1 MAWNEPGGNKGRD
14 PWGNRPSGGGD
25 QGPPDLDELFKKA
38 QEKFGGLFGSGG
50 QGGRSPLG
58 LNLGLIVV
66 ILALIWAA
74 TGFYI
79 IEPAERGVVLR
90 FGKYHTTVLPGLH
103 WQMRIV
109 DTVYRVD
116 VDEVRSISRPSLI
129 LTQDENVVD
138 VDLEVQYRIKEV
150 ENYVLRMRDPE
161 GSIKQVADSALR
173 QVIGRSTLESV
184 QTLGRE
190 QVAQDTKDKM
200 QELLDRYSTGL
211 LVTQVNMQ
219 QAEPP
224 EEVKPAFDDVI
235 KAREDQVRSQNE
247 AEAYANEIVPIARGK
262 AQRVLEEAEAYKQ
275 RVIAQSEGETQRF
288 LQLLVEYEKAP
299 EVTRN
304 RLYLET
310 MEQVLG
316 RSSKVMVDV
325 EGGNNLLYLPLDKL
339 VGGSQA
345 GRNFEA
351 DSSGLEPKRSSST
364 RGVSTDESA
373 GRDSDR
379 FRDRFR

>member
-14 PWGNRPSGGGD
+14 PWGNRPSGGN
-25 QGPPDLDELFKKA
+25 QGPPDLDDLLKKA

-50 QGGRSPLG
+50 GQGRTPTGMNIG
-58 LNLGLIVV
+58 IVLL
-66 ILALIWAA
+66 ILALIWSLA
-74 TGFYI
+74 GFYI

-90 FGKYHTTVLPGLH
+90 FGKYHKTVQPGLH

-109 DTVYRVD
+109 DTLYRVD
-116 VDEVRSISRPSLI
+116 VDNVRSLSRRSLI

-138 VDLEVQYRIKEV
+138 VDLELQYKIKGV
-150 ENYVLRMRDPE
+150 EDYVLKVRSPE
-161 GSIKQVADSALR
+161 NSIQQVTDSTLR

-184 QTLGRE
+184 QTLGRD

-200 QELLDRYSTGL
+200 QDLLDRYRTGL

-235 KAREDQVRSQNE
+235 KAREDQVRLKNE

-262 AQRVLEEAEAYKQ
+262 AQRMLEEAKAYREQ
-275 RVIAQSEGETQRF
+275 VVARSQGDAERF
-288 LQLLVEYEKAP
+288 LQLLVEYKKAP
-299 EVTRN
+299 DVTRN

-316 RSSKVMVDV
+316 NSSKIMVDI

-339 VGGSQA
+339 VGA
-345 GRNFEA
+345 GAAASRE
-351 DSSGLEPKRSSST
+351 LEPLDTLETGRGRVTTSS
-364 RGVSTDESA
+364 ESA
-373 GRDSDR
+373 TTGSRESSRFQDR
-379 FRDRFR
+379 FR